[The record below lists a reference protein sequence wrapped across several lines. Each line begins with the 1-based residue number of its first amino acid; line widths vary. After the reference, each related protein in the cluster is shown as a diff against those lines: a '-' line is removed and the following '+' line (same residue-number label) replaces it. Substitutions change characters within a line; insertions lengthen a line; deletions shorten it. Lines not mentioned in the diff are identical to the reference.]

1 MDDFGDSPWLERAFR
16 EHADRLYAY
25 CLSLGLNSAGAAD
38 AVHDAFI
45 IATEKAPELADRAH
59 SLAWLYALVRREC
72 LDQARPAAEPRT
84 GGPAAETVDL
94 GSVVHTA
101 ETTAAVAAAGSSL
114 RTADRELVELSA
126 RHDLTPEEI
135 ALVTGLSTAAVTTRL
150 GKAMARIAR
159 NGAPALITR
168 YAALPFPRVTGQL
181 WPKLRATRENTVPAL
196 LTEVARRVG
205 PLDGAGFPRQPDQR
219 SGRRPVRWALI
230 GAGAMAT
237 VLLGAGVVLAQ
248 QTTPTD
254 ETRRPSAEAPPLP
267 LPSGEH
273 RPPEAAM
280 VASPTPS
287 RKSPSASPS
296 STPKPSATSAKPTAA
311 SPTAGPSVS
320 QTTFVGPSISAAI
333 SDTRCESGGGW
344 QSFTVTATVAGAT
357 ASKVTLIGTDSS
369 GKWGE
374 SLTFSSGKWRVSSW
388 GYVPTD
394 WYVEA
399 TLPGNKV
406 VRTAGQR
413 LDVC

>member
-45 IATEKAPELADRAH
+45 IATEKAPELADRDHAR
-59 SLAWLYALVRREC
+59 AWLYALVRREC
-72 LDQARPAAEPRT
+72 LDQSRPTAQPRT
-84 GGPAAETVDL
+84 GGPAAETIDL

-101 ETTAAVAAAGSSL
+101 ETTAAVAAAGNSL

-135 ALVTGLSTAAVTTRL
+135 ALVTGHSTAAITTRL
-150 GKAMARIAR
+150 GKAMAKIAR
-159 NGAPALITR
+159 HGAPSLITR
-168 YAALPFPRVTGQL
+168 YGALPFPRVTGQL
-181 WPKLRATRENTVPAL
+181 WPKLRRTRESTVPAL

-230 GAGAMAT
+230 GVGSMAT

-248 QTTPTD
+248 QDTPTD
-254 ETRRPSAEAPPLP
+254 DTTRRPAAEAPPLP

-273 RPPEAAM
+273 KPPEAAM

-287 RKSPSASPS
+287 RKSPSPTPS
-296 STPKPSATSAKPTAA
+296 STPRPSATSAKPT
-311 SPTAGPSVS
+311 TAPPAPAPSTSQTTLIGPSVTAS
-320 QTTFVGPSISAAI
+320 MVNPVCQ
-333 SDTRCESGGGW
+333 GGW
-344 QSFTVTATVAGAT
+344 QSFGVTATVNGAT
-357 ASKVTLIGTDSS
+357 ATKVRLILDDSSGHYVESMSASS
-369 GKWGE
+369 GKW
-374 SLTFSSGKWRVSSW
+374 TTSSW
-388 GYVPTD
+388 GYIPTD